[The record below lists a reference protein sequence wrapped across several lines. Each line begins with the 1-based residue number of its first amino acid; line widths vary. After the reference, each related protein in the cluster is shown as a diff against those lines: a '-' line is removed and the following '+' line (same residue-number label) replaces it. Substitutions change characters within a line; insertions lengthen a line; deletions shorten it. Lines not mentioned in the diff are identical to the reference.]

1 MKVFVVIH
9 TLRTYAHARGLPQSE
24 HVAAHALTH
33 NPALLVSCLLRLRPH
48 DKLVSPDLT
57 RMHAAAEL
65 SSWSLNLRWAT
76 WLDEMHGIISSLMS

>member
-1 MKVFVVIH
+1 MMKVFVVIH

-48 DKLVSPDLT
+48 DKLVSPDLSAVPQCQAP
-57 RMHAAAEL
+57 RKLAAATEG
-65 SSWSLNLRWAT
+65 LRC
-76 WLDEMHGIISSLMS
+76 LRLR